1 MAETEVPKYQ
11 LEDIL
16 NKAKA
21 PPQILDL
28 QGVKI
33 STEEEYRKIME
44 KIPEY
49 KVKPEKV
56 AESTDQISALAS
68 KLKLLFSTK
77 LQIKQELK
85 SVAQLE
91 TNPQANSEATPET
104 KVDST
109 EPEVNIPKPELIP
122 ETNAATRQWFEKKQE
137 PIFEEETSKRKMV
150 TPGMENLILNICVPL
165 HIRKS
170 LYKL

>member
-1 MAETEVPKYQ
+1 M
-11 LEDIL
+11 
-16 NKAKA
+16 
-21 PPQILDL
+21 
-28 QGVKI
+28 
-33 STEEEYRKIME
+33 
-44 KIPEY
+44 
-49 KVKPEKV
+49 
-56 AESTDQISALAS
+56 
-68 KLKLLFSTK
+68 
-77 LQIKQELK
+77 
-85 SVAQLE
+85 AQLE

-137 PIFEEETSKRKMV
+137 PMFEEETSKRKMV